1 MVFAGHC
8 AFAGGNVSY
17 PDWPN
22 VGSVQNSTEENWS
35 KTTGTT
41 KIGTQTE
48 YRGDVALIRFFSEK
62 ATYRVYTGGIN
73 SVINN
78 LVLSY
83 APWSLR
89 DDQICA
95 NGASDGENC
104 GKVVATKV
112 NIHYTV
118 QGPAVEGDNV
128 WLRNAVRAEP
138 TNWNQCPILGD
149 SGAPVYKRWNNEVI
163 ARGIYSGGGGDI
175 LAGCNFYFTD
185 IMDAYLA
192 LPGGPQTS

>member
-1 MVFAGHC
+1 M
-8 AFAGGNVSY
+8 
-17 PDWPN
+17 
-22 VGSVQNSTEENWS
+22 
-35 KTTGTT
+35 
-41 KIGTQTE
+41 
-48 YRGDVALIRFFSEK
+48 K
-62 ATYRVYTGGIN
+62 ATERVYTGGVN
-73 SVINN
+73 SSINN

-83 APWSLR
+83 GPWSVR

-104 GKVVATKV
+104 GKVVATGV
-112 NIHYTV
+112 NIHYNV

-138 TNWNQCPILGD
+138 TNWNQCPIGGD
-149 SGAPVYKRWNNEVI
+149 SGAPVYKRWSNEVI
-163 ARGIYSGGGGDI
+163 AKGIYSGSGGDI

-192 LPGGPQTS
+192 LPGGPQTP